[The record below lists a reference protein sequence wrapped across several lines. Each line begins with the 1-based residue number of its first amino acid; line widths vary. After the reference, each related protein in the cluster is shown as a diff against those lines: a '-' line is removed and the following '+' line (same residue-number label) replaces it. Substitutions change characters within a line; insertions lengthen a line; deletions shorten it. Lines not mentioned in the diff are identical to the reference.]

1 MAKTNYAI
9 IYEDES
15 IIVVNKSTGITV
27 IPTRDGHVKSL
38 KEVLDFQL
46 GIEAFVVHRIDRET
60 SGIVIF
66 AKNEEAHR
74 HLNNQFLKRK
84 VIKEYICLSNGTTQ
98 EEWIEINKPILKDT
112 RSKLVRIHPTGKKAI
127 SHFKSIENS
136 KKFSKN
142 IIRIETGRMHQIR
155 IHLASVGHPILGDEL
170 YNKNPKILLS
180 QFKKKYQSGSVFEE
194 ERSMMQR
201 TALHAFSLTV
211 FHPESEEKMYFE
223 AELPKDIK
231 ACWTQI
237 MKWDK

>member
-1 MAKTNYAI
+1 M
-9 IYEDES
+9 
-15 IIVVNKSTGITV
+15 
-27 IPTRDGHVKSL
+27 
-38 KEVLDFQL
+38 
-46 GIEAFVVHRIDRET
+46 
-60 SGIVIF
+60 
-66 AKNEEAHR
+66 
-74 HLNNQFLKRK
+74 
-84 VIKEYICLSNGTTQ
+84 
-98 EEWIEINKPILKDT
+98 
-112 RSKLVRIHPTGKKAI
+112 
-127 SHFKSIENS
+127 
-136 KKFSKN
+136 
-142 IIRIETGRMHQIR
+142 
-155 IHLASVGHPILGDEL
+155 